1 VSAASRACRAS
12 LRAASSGE
20 TDAIEAVGQPCRS
33 LRKTQGCCSCSTNRQ
48 RRTPARPPLDP
59 FDRARPR
66 HPSRVR
72 LADLAQITDRY
83 GRLAATVVNN
93 HRGKLALSRITDLG
107 TWTTC
112 PSCSEADVSRGVRHR
127 PSRRR
132 TVHPHGPS
140 SGNGSHIRRRAAPT
154 GTRSRSPRLPEP
166 APGPGALPIKH
177 EVVAA

>member
-112 PSCSEADVSRGVRHR
+112 PSCSEADVSPG
-127 PSRRR
+127 
-132 TVHPHGPS
+132 GPS
-140 SGNGSHIRRRAAPT
+140 PT
-154 GTRSRSPRLPEP
+154 KQAEDSPPSWSQQRERLAHPPTRGANWHSEPESSSTGACPR
-166 APGPGALPIKH
+166 PGCASDQ
-177 EVVAA
+177 A